1 MQIFHMML
9 TVTDIS
15 SNDSQFEIACLQSAA
30 MRIKISLMPLDD
42 PASLPLDHYPLAA
55 LIYRSVSKVAPEYAA
70 FLHEQ
75 GYQQDAA
82 NARAAFKFFVFSKPY
97 LPDTL
102 LDKGRDEH
110 VWFRGGRVT
119 WQVAS
124 PEEGFIAAFVNG
136 LVAQQVI
143 TIGDKQSVTRF
154 MVTQV
159 EEILP
164 PVFSGKM
171 RFTTLSPL
179 TVSVS
184 EPGNKEKQYLR
195 ADDPRFGSQVCNN
208 LCHKFRIWTG
218 EGCEVDALRF
228 EFDWQYIER
237 RGGVQRVSRLESYK
251 GTKIKSWQAPF
262 IVTAPPEL
270 LQLGWECGFGEGNS
284 KGFGMVQASDSH
296 SITNVIYS
304 IR

>member
-1 MQIFHMML
+1 MANSRRL
-9 TVTDIS
+9 TYNS
-15 SNDSQFEIACLQSAA
+15 A

-55 LIYRSVSKVAPEYAA
+55 LIYRSVSIVAPEYAA

-124 PEEGFIAAFVNG
+124 PEEGFIAALVNG
-136 LVAQQVI
+136 LVTQQVV
-143 TIGDKQSVTRF
+143 TIGDQKSVTRF
-154 MVTQV
+154 VVTQI

-164 PVFSGKM
+164 PVFSGQM

-179 TVSVS
+179 TASIS
-184 EPGNKEKQYLR
+184 EPGNKEKQFLR
-195 ADDPRFGSQVCNN
+195 ADDPRFDSHVCNN

-218 EGCEVDALRF
+218 EGCEVDGLRF
-228 EFDWQYIER
+228 EFDWNYIER

-262 IVTAPPEL
+262 TVTAPPEL

-284 KGFGMVQASDSH
+284 KGFGMVQASDVH
-296 SITNVIYS
+296 SKTRLIYS
-304 IR
+304 SH

>member
-1 MQIFHMML
+1 
-9 TVTDIS
+9 
-15 SNDSQFEIACLQSAA
+15 

-42 PASLPLDHYPLAA
+42 PASLPLDHVPLAA
-55 LIYRSVSKVAPEYAA
+55 LIYRSVSLIAPEYAA

-82 NARAAFKFFVFSKPY
+82 KARAAFKFFVFSKPY

-110 VWFRGGRVT
+110 VWFRGGRVS

-124 PEEGFIAAFVNG
+124 PEENFLRALANG
-136 LVAQQVI
+136 LISQQVV
-143 TIGDKQSVTRF
+143 TIGDQRHVTRF
-154 MVTQV
+154 MVVQI
-159 EEILP
+159 EEILSP
-164 PVFSGKM
+164 QFTGKM

-184 EPGNKEKQYLR
+184 EPGNTEKQYLR
-195 ADDPRFGSQVCNN
+195 ADDPRFGLHVCKN
-208 LCHKFRIWTG
+208 LCHKFRVWTG
-218 EGCEVDALRF
+218 KEIDADLLRF
-228 EFDWQYIER
+228 EFDWQYIEQ

-262 IVTAPPEL
+262 VVTAPPAL
-270 LQLGWECGFGEGNS
+270 LRLGWECGFGEGNS
-284 KGFGMVQASDSH
+284 KGFGMVQASGAH
-296 SITNVIYS
+296 STTKILYRV
-304 IR
+304 